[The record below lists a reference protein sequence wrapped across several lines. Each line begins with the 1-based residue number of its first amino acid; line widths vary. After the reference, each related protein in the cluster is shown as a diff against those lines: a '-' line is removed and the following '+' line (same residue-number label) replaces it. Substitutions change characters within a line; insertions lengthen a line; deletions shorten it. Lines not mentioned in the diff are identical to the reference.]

1 MFKVIVPVF
10 TAAAMLVACSAAD
23 SGAGPKPI
31 PGSLTYGGPAR
42 SKLTKSPPG
51 SYVYNS
57 FYNSSGQKVQE
68 TYILQPD
75 RTLKLTRQEVVSD
88 FVY

>member
-1 MFKVIVPVF
+1 MKAIIPVF
-10 TAAAMLVACSAAD
+10 LAAMLAGCSAAD
-23 SGAGPKPI
+23 SGSGPQPI

>member
-1 MFKVIVPVF
+1 MKAIIPVF
-10 TAAAMLVACSAAD
+10 LAAMLAGCSAVD
-23 SGAGPKPI
+23 SSPGPTPI

>member
-1 MFKVIVPVF
+1 MIKAIIPVF
-10 TAAAMLVACSAAD
+10 VAAAILVACSTAGSAD
-23 SGAGPKPI
+23 GPKPI
-31 PGSLTYGGPAR
+31 PGSLTYGGVAR

-51 SYVYNS
+51 SYVNNS
-57 FYNSSGQKVQE
+57 FYNSSGQRVEE

-88 FVY
+88 FVH

>member
-1 MFKVIVPVF
+1 
-10 TAAAMLVACSAAD
+10 MLVACSAAN
-23 SGAGPKPI
+23 SGAGPTPI

>member
-1 MFKVIVPVF
+1 MKMIIPVF
-10 TAAAMLVACSAAD
+10 LAAAMVAGCSAAD
-23 SGAGPKPI
+23 GADGPKPI
-31 PGSLTYGGPAR
+31 PGSLTYGGVAR

-51 SYVYNS
+51 SYVYND

-88 FVY
+88 FVH